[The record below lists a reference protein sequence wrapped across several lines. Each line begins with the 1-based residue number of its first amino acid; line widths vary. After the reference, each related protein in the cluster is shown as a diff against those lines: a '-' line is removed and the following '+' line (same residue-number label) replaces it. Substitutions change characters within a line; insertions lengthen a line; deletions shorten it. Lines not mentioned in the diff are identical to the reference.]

1 MSKKTYDTRLM
12 VKCSQMYYEES
23 LNQADIAEKLQISK
37 SSVSRILS
45 SARDEGI
52 VKIIVNNPLK
62 NQYIKLEKQ
71 LEERFNLKEVII
83 IDSMSNDPEEIK
95 KGLAKAA
102 AEYLERIIRDGQI
115 IGVTMGT
122 TLCKIPMY
130 VKNDKKHDVT
140 FVPLLGGVGET
151 NVEIHPN
158 SIALNLARKFRAD
171 CKLLHA
177 PSLVDDQSRKEMFIQ
192 DKNIQSFFDLMNRVD
207 LALVGIGFPL
217 QNTSTL
223 VESGYFTMQDIEVLE
238 EQGAVADISM
248 LFMDK
253 YGNGDCF
260 ESNKRV
266 IGITLEALKKVP
278 LTIGIAGQE
287 HKSKAILATLVG
299 EYIDVLI
306 IDARTAELVLELS
319 NKYY

>member
-1 MSKKTYDTRLM
+1 MSKKKYDMRLM
-12 VKCSQMYYEES
+12 VKCAQMYYDEE
-23 LNQADIAEKLQISK
+23 LNQANIAEKLQISK

-45 SARDEGI
+45 AAKEEGV
-52 VKIIVNNPLK
+52 VKVVVNNPFK
-62 NQYIKLEKQ
+62 DENIKLEKQ
-71 LEERFNLKEVII
+71 LEERFDLKEAII
-83 IDSMSNDPEEIK
+83 VDSMSNDYEEIK
-95 KGLAKAA
+95 KELAKAA
-102 AEYLERIIRDGQI
+102 ADYLERIIKDGQI

-140 FVPLLGGVGET
+140 FIPLLGGVGET

-158 SIALNLARKFRAD
+158 SIALNLAKKFRAD

-177 PSLVDDQSRKEMFIQ
+177 PSIVDNPDRKEMFVQ
-192 DKNIQSFFDLMNRVD
+192 DKNIQSFFDLMKRVD
-207 LALVGIGFPL
+207 IAVAGIGFPL
-217 QNTSTL
+217 ENTSTL
-223 VESGYFTMQDIEVLE
+223 VESGYFTMQDIKELE

-253 YGNGDCF
+253 YGDGSSF

-266 IGITLEALKKVP
+266 IGMNLETLKRVP
-278 LTIGIAGQE
+278 LTIGIAGHE

-299 EYIDVLI
+299 KYIDVLI
-306 IDARTAELVLELS
+306 TDENTAERVLKLS
-319 NKYY
+319 DTY